1 MIGMVKIIH
10 VAVAILQRK
19 NQFGHIEFLL
29 ASRPQG
35 KGWAGW
41 WEFPGGKIEADE
53 TPERAL
59 SRELQEELGI
69 TPTHTQQWLTRRFDY
84 PKTHDAVAKTVLLHF
99 YFVTQWQGEISAKE
113 GQQLSWQGSQYFRQN
128 ITVSPVLPANAP
140 IMKALALPPIYAIS
154 NVAEMGESVWLNALE
169 AQLQQGLRLIQLRE
183 KHLATPALMRLAEQ
197 VQILAKPYGAKV
209 LFNHD
214 ITLTQELGEPSFGE
228 MGVHLTSQQLMS
240 LNEKPSHLPSHC
252 IVAASCHNATELAH
266 AEKLDLDFVVL
277 SPVNNSKSHENARPL
292 GWEQFS
298 ALIQHSTMPVYALG
312 GMQTSD
318 LVQAFSCGA
327 RGIAMQR
334 AAWKA

>member
-1 MIGMVKIIH
+1 MVKIIH

-19 NQFGHIEFLL
+19 NQFEQIEFLL

-41 WEFPGGKIEADE
+41 WEFPGGKIEAGE
-53 TPERAL
+53 TPEHAL

-69 TPTHTQQWLTRRFDY
+69 TPIHTQQWLTRRFDY
-84 PKTHDAVAKTVLLHF
+84 PKTHDSAAKTVLLHF
-99 YFVTQWQGEISAKE
+99 YFVTQWQGEVSAKE
-113 GQQLSWQGSQYFRQN
+113 GQQLSWQNPQN

-154 NVAEMGESVWLNALE
+154 NVAELGEAVWLNALE
-169 AQLQQGLRLIQLRE
+169 AQLEQGLRLIQLRE
-183 KHLATPALMRLAEQ
+183 KHLAAPALVRLAKQ
-197 VQILAKPYGAKV
+197 VLVLAKTYGAKV

-214 ITLTQELGEPSFGE
+214 IKLAQQFGERSLGEI
-228 MGVHLTSQQLMS
+228 GVHLTSKQLMS
-240 LNEKPSHLPSHC
+240 LNEKPNNLPSHF
-252 IVAASCHNATELAH
+252 IVAASCHNSTELAH
-266 AEKLDLDFVVL
+266 AEKLNLDFVVL
-277 SPVNNSKSHENARPL
+277 SPVNISKSHENAKAL

-298 ALIQHSTMPVYALG
+298 ALIQHTTMPVYALG

-318 LVQAFSCGA
+318 LAQALNCGA

-334 AAWKA
+334 AVWNT

>member
-1 MIGMVKIIH
+1 MIGMVKITH

-19 NQFGHIEFLL
+19 NQFGQIEFLL

-41 WEFPGGKIEADE
+41 WEFPGGKIETDE
-53 TPERAL
+53 TPKRAL

-84 PKTHDAVAKTVLLHF
+84 PKTRDSAAKTVLLHF

-113 GQQLSWQGSQYFRQN
+113 GQQLNWQNPQN
-128 ITVSPVLPANAP
+128 ITVSPVLPANSP

-154 NVAEMGESVWLNALE
+154 NVAEMGELAWLSALE

-183 KHLATPALMRLAEQ
+183 KHLANTALMRLAEQ
-197 VQILAKPYGAKV
+197 VLLLAKPYGAKV

-214 ITLTQELGEPSFGE
+214 ITLAQELGELSFGE
-228 MGVHLTSQQLMS
+228 MGVHLTSKQLIS
-240 LNEKPSHLPSHC
+240 LNEKPRHLPSHF
-252 IVAASCHNATELAH
+252 IVAASCHNAIELAH

-277 SPVNNSKSHENARPL
+277 SPVNISKSHENARPL

-298 ALIQHSTMPVYALG
+298 ALIQHTTIPVYALG

-318 LVQAFSCGA
+318 LVQALNCGA

-334 AAWKA
+334 AVWKA

>member
-1 MIGMVKIIH
+1 MVKIIH

-19 NQFGHIEFLL
+19 NPFGQIEFLL

-41 WEFPGGKIEADE
+41 WEFPGGKIEAGE
-53 TPERAL
+53 TPEYAL

-84 PKTHDAVAKTVLLHF
+84 LKAHDAEAKTVLLHF
-99 YFVTQWQGEISAKE
+99 YFVTQWQGEVSAKE
-113 GQQLSWQGSQYFRQN
+113 GQQLSWQNPQK

-154 NVAEMGESVWLNALE
+154 NVAEMGESAWLKALE
-169 AQLQQGLRLIQLRE
+169 TQLQQGLRLIQLRE
-183 KHLATPALMRLAEQ
+183 KHLAAPALMRLAEQ
-197 VQILAKPYGAKV
+197 VLILAKPYGAKV

-214 ITLTQELGEPSFGE
+214 IKLAQQLGELSFSE
-228 MGVHLTSQQLMS
+228 VGVHLTSQQLMR
-240 LNEKPSHLPSHC
+240 LNEKPSHFM
-252 IVAASCHNATELAH
+252 IAASCHNATELAH
-266 AEKLDLDFVVL
+266 AEKLKLDFVVL
-277 SPVNNSKSHENARPL
+277 SPVNISKSHENARSL

-298 ALIQHSTMPVYALG
+298 AFIQHTTMPVYALG

-318 LVQAFSCGA
+318 LSQALICGA

-334 AAWKA
+334 AVWKA